1 VRLYKECVDTSHLFL
16 PLFCINAFTSPLS
29 SPLSSRSGID
39 PIKTD
44 AMIGFLTANADRPP
58 TVVSQGAMRS
68 MDSRA
73 GGGFGRWKSKVLSR
87 MSYHKGADEEED
99 DSLAKDVNTSNIFFS
114 HIYVIG
120 NVRFEIEFLLQINKI
135 CYFVCV

>member
-1 VRLYKECVDTSHLFL
+1 
-16 PLFCINAFTSPLS
+16 
-29 SPLSSRSGID
+29 
-39 PIKTD
+39 
-44 AMIGFLTANADRPP
+44 MIGFLTANADRPP

-99 DSLAKDVNTSNIFFS
+99 DSLAKDVCSLQTSFLS
-114 HIYVIG
+114 HIYVIR
-120 NVRFEIEFLLQINKI
+120 NVDFEEFL
-135 CYFVCV
+135 FSSA